1 MFLVTFQVELFK
13 DIRRK
18 KEADREKCGG
28 GDILPKI
35 KLTWGKE
42 TKIFLPLF

>member
-1 MFLVTFQVELFK
+1 MILVTLQVELFK
-13 DIRRK
+13 DTRK
-18 KEADREKCGG
+18 KKKAAREKCG